1 MKVQLNCASCII
13 DDLCGALDL
22 VPLKEE
28 IKNEILRESFR
39 FMSREFSTEK
49 IPSYFITEVHRILK
63 RISGIEIP
71 FKERRD
77 KCNEVGIKMAEKIS
91 LEAEKLEESQRFSFL
106 VNWAIASNHLDFRT
120 VGTGY
125 GFQMAEIIEELR
137 DCVSEGLKIDQRAEI
152 FKKAKNSSEILY
164 IHDNVGEIA
173 FDKLL
178 IKELRRYGASVIS
191 ALRGGPITSD
201 ATIKD
206 GEIVGLQEAASEII
220 LAGPDTLGI
229 SLNEMSDQLKESLQ
243 NVDLI
248 IAKGQANYYALSEYK
263 SKVSGEIVCL
273 FRTKCDIVS
282 KELGKT
288 GKINVAILL

>member
-1 MKVQLNCASCII
+1 MRTQLNCASCII
-13 DDLCGALDL
+13 DDLCGALNL
-22 VPLKEE
+22 VPLKDEA
-28 IKNEILRESFR
+28 KNKILKESFR
-39 FMSREFSTEK
+39 FLSREFSTEK
-49 IPSYFITEVHRILK
+49 IPSCFITEVHRILK

-77 KCNEVGIKMAEKIS
+77 KCNQLGIEMVKKIALESEGLRESEK
-91 LEAEKLEESQRFSFL
+91 FSFL

-125 GFQMAEIIEELR
+125 GFQMDEIIEELR
-137 DCVSEGLKIDQRAEI
+137 HCVSDGLRIDQRAEI
-152 FKKAKNSSEILY
+152 FQIAKSSSKILY

-178 IKELRRYGASVIS
+178 IRELRSYGASVIS

-201 ATIKD
+201 ATLED
-206 GEIVGLQEAASEII
+206 GETVNLQEAASKII

-229 SLNEMSDQLKESLQ
+229 SLDEMSDQLRQEFQSAEL
-243 NVDLI
+243 V
-248 IAKGQANYYALSEYK
+248 IAKGQANYYALTEYRSE
-263 SKVSGEIVCL
+263 VPGEIACL
-273 FRTKCDIVS
+273 FRTKCEIVTN
-282 KELGKT
+282 ELGKT

>member
-1 MKVQLNCASCII
+1 MRTHLNCASCII
-13 DDLCGALDL
+13 DDLCGALQL
-22 VPLKEE
+22 IPLEEKIKKEILKE
-28 IKNEILRESFR
+28 SFQ
-39 FMSREFSTEK
+39 FLAREFSTDK
-49 IPSYFITEVHRILK
+49 IPSYFITEAHRILK

-77 KCNEVGIKMAEKIS
+77 KCNQLGIEMAEKIA
-91 LEAEKLEESQRFSFL
+91 LEAEGLEESERFSFL

-137 DCVSEGLKIDQRAEI
+137 DCLSEGLKIDRRAEI
-152 FKKAKNSSEILY
+152 FRTAKSSSKILY

-178 IKELRRYGASVIS
+178 IKELRRYGASVTS

-201 ATIKD
+201 ATMED
-206 GEIVGLQEAASEII
+206 GETVGLQEATSEII

-229 SLNEMSDQLKESLQ
+229 SLSEMSDQLKQELQ
-243 NVDLI
+243 TADLV
-248 IAKGQANYYALSEYK
+248 IAKGQANYYALTEYR
-263 SKVSGEIVCL
+263 SKVPGKIAFL
-273 FRTKCDIVS
+273 FRTKCEIVS
-282 KELGKT
+282 NDLGET
-288 GKINVAILL
+288 GKINIAVLL

>member
-1 MKVQLNCASCII
+1 MRTHLNCASCII
-13 DDLCGALDL
+13 DDLCGALQL
-22 VPLKEE
+22 VPLEE
-28 IKNEILRESFR
+28 KTKKEILKESFR
-39 FMSREFSTEK
+39 FLARGFSTDK

-77 KCNEVGIKMAEKIS
+77 KCNQLGIQMAEKIA
-91 LEAEKLEESQRFSFL
+91 LEAEGLEESERFLFL

-137 DCVSEGLKIDQRAEI
+137 DCLSEGLKIDRRAEI
-152 FKKAKNSSEILY
+152 LRTAKSSSKILY

-178 IKELRRYGASVIS
+178 IKELRRYGASVTS

-201 ATIKD
+201 ATMED
-206 GEIVGLQEAASEII
+206 GETVGLQEAASEII

-229 SLNEMSDQLKESLQ
+229 SLDEMSEELKRGLQ
-243 NVDLI
+243 TADLV
-248 IAKGQANYYALSEYK
+248 IAKGQANYYALTEYR
-263 SKVSGEIVCL
+263 SKVPGKIACL
-273 FRTKCDIVS
+273 FRTKCEIVS
-282 KELGKT
+282 NDLGET
-288 GKINVAILL
+288 GKINIAVLL

>member
-1 MKVQLNCASCII
+1 MRTQLNCASCII
-13 DDLCGALDL
+13 DDLCGALQL
-22 VPLKEE
+22 VPLEE
-28 IKNEILRESFR
+28 KIKKEILKESFQ
-39 FMSREFSTEK
+39 FLAREFSTEK

-77 KCNEVGIKMAEKIS
+77 KCNQLGIEMAKKIA
-91 LEAEKLEESQRFSFL
+91 LEAEGMEEFDKFSFL

-137 DCVSEGLKIDQRAEI
+137 ACVSEGLKIDQRDEI
-152 FKKAKNSSEILY
+152 FQIAKSSSKILY

-178 IKELRRYGASVIS
+178 IKELRRYGVSITS

-201 ATIKD
+201 ATIED
-206 GEIVGLQEAASEII
+206 GETVGLQEAASKII

-229 SLNEMSDQLKESLQ
+229 SLNEMSDQLKRELQ
-243 NVDLI
+243 TANLV
-248 IAKGQANYYALSEYK
+248 IAKGQANYYALTEYR
-263 SKVSGEIVCL
+263 SKVPGQIACL
-273 FRTKCDIVS
+273 FRTKCEIVS
-282 KELGKT
+282 NELGET

>member
-1 MKVQLNCASCII
+1 MRTQLNCASCII
-13 DDLCGALDL
+13 DDLCGALQL
-22 VPLKEE
+22 IPLEE
-28 IKNEILRESFR
+28 KTKNEILKESFQ
-39 FMSREFSTEK
+39 FLAREFSTEK

-77 KCNEVGIKMAEKIS
+77 NCNQLGIEMAEKIA
-91 LEAEKLEESQRFSFL
+91 LEAGGLEEFDRFLFL

-137 DCVSEGLKIDQRAEI
+137 SCVSEGLRIDRRAEI
-152 FKKAKNSSEILY
+152 FQVVKSSSKILY

-178 IKELRRYGASVIS
+178 IHELRRYGSSVTS
-191 ALRGGPITSD
+191 VLRGGPITSD
-201 ATIKD
+201 ATIED
-206 GEIVGLQEAASEII
+206 GETVGLQEAASKII

-229 SLNEMSDQLKESLQ
+229 SLDEMSDQLKRELQ
-243 NVDLI
+243 TADLI
-248 IAKGQANYYALSEYK
+248 IAKGQANYYALTEYR
-263 SKVSGEIVCL
+263 SKVPGEIACL
-273 FRTKCDIVS
+273 FRTKCEIVS
-282 KELGKT
+282 NDLNET

>member
-1 MKVQLNCASCII
+1 MRTHLNCASCIM

-28 IKNEILRESFR
+28 IKNEILKESFQ
-39 FMSREFSTEK
+39 FLAREFSTEK

-71 FKERRD
+71 FNERRD
-77 KCNEVGIKMAEKIS
+77 KCNQLGIKMAEKIA
-91 LEAEKLEESQRFSFL
+91 LEAERLGEFARFSFL
-106 VNWAIASNHLDFRT
+106 VNWAIAGNHLDFRT

-137 DCVSEGLKIDQRAEI
+137 ACVSEGLRIDRRVEI
-152 FKKAKNSSEILY
+152 FRKAKNSPEILY

-178 IKELRRYGASVIS
+178 IRELRRYGSSVTS
-191 ALRGGPITSD
+191 VLRGGPITSD
-201 ATIKD
+201 ATMED
-206 GEIVGLQEAASEII
+206 GETVGLQEAASEII
-220 LAGPDTLGI
+220 LAGSDTLGI
-229 SLNEMSDQLKESLQ
+229 SLNEMSDQLKRELQ
-243 NVDLI
+243 TADLV
-248 IAKGQANYYALSEYK
+248 IAKGQANYYALTEYR
-263 SKVSGEIVCL
+263 SKVPGKIACL
-273 FRTKCDIVS
+273 FRTKCEIVS
-282 KELGKT
+282 NDLGET

>member
-1 MKVQLNCASCII
+1 MRTQLNCASCII
-13 DDLCGALDL
+13 DDLCGALQL
-22 VPLKEE
+22 VPLEE
-28 IKNEILRESFR
+28 KIKKEILRESFQ
-39 FMSREFSTEK
+39 FLAREFSTEK

-77 KCNEVGIKMAEKIS
+77 KCNQLGIEMAEKVA
-91 LEAEKLEESQRFSFL
+91 LEAEGLEGSERFSFL

-137 DCVSEGLKIDQRAEI
+137 TCITEGLKIDQRAEI
-152 FKKAKNSSEILY
+152 LQIAKSSPKILY

-178 IKELRRYGASVIS
+178 IQELRRYGSSVTS
-191 ALRGGPITSD
+191 VLRGGPITSD
-201 ATIKD
+201 ATIED
-206 GEIVGLQEAASEII
+206 GKTVGLQEAATKII

-229 SLNEMSDQLKESLQ
+229 SLDEMSEELKRGLQ
-243 NVDLI
+243 TADLV

-263 SKVSGEIVCL
+263 SKVPGKIAFL
-273 FRTKCDIVS
+273 FRTKCEIVS
-282 KELGKT
+282 NDLGET
-288 GKINVAILL
+288 GKINIATLL

>member
-1 MKVQLNCASCII
+1 LNCASCII
-13 DDLCGALDL
+13 DDLCGALQL
-22 VPLKEE
+22 VPLEE
-28 IKNEILRESFR
+28 KIKKEILKESFQ
-39 FMSREFSTEK
+39 FLALEFSTDK

-63 RISGIEIP
+63 KISGIEIP

-77 KCNEVGIKMAEKIS
+77 KCNQLGIEMAEKIA
-91 LEAEKLEESQRFSFL
+91 LEAGRLEESERFSFL

-137 DCVSEGLKIDQRAEI
+137 GCVSEGLRIDQRAEI
-152 FKKAKNSSEILY
+152 FQIVKSSSKILY

-178 IKELRRYGASVIS
+178 IKELKRYGTSVTS

-201 ATIKD
+201 ATIED
-206 GEIVGLQEAASEII
+206 GETVGLQEAASKII

-229 SLNEMSDQLKESLQ
+229 SLNEMSDQLKRELQ
-243 NVDLI
+243 TADLV
-248 IAKGQANYYALSEYK
+248 IAKGQVNYYALTEYR
-263 SKVSGEIVCL
+263 SKVPGEIACL
-273 FRTKCDIVS
+273 FRTKCEIVS
-282 KELGKT
+282 NELGET
-288 GKINVAILL
+288 GKINIAILL

>member
-1 MKVQLNCASCII
+1 MRTHLNCASCIV
-13 DDLCGALDL
+13 DDLCGALQL
-22 VPLKEE
+22 IPLEE
-28 IKNEILRESFR
+28 KIKKKILSESFQ
-39 FMSREFSTEK
+39 FLSREFSTEK

-77 KCNEVGIKMAEKIS
+77 KCNQLGIEMAEKIA
-91 LEAEKLEESQRFSFL
+91 LEAEGLEEFERFSFL
-106 VNWAIASNHLDFRT
+106 INWAIASNHLDFRT

-137 DCVSEGLKIDQRAEI
+137 TCLSEGLKIDRRAEI
-152 FKKAKNSSEILY
+152 FRIAKSSSKILY

-178 IKELRRYGASVIS
+178 IQELRRYGASVIS

-201 ATIKD
+201 ATIED
-206 GEIVGLQEAASEII
+206 GETVGLQEAASEII

-229 SLNEMSDQLKESLQ
+229 SLDEMSDQLKRELQ
-243 NVDLI
+243 ATDLV
-248 IAKGQANYYALSEYK
+248 IAKGQANYYALTEYR
-263 SKVSGEIVCL
+263 SKIPGEIACF
-273 FRTKCDIVS
+273 FRTKCELVS
-282 KELGKT
+282 NELGET
-288 GKINVAILL
+288 GKINIATLL

>member
-1 MKVQLNCASCII
+1 MRTHLNCASCII
-13 DDLCGALDL
+13 DDLCGALQL
-22 VPLKEE
+22 IPLEE
-28 IKNEILRESFR
+28 KIKKKILSESFQ
-39 FMSREFSTEK
+39 FLSREFSTEK

-77 KCNEVGIKMAEKIS
+77 KCNQLGIEMAKKIA
-91 LEAEKLEESQRFSFL
+91 LEAEGMEEFDKFSFL

-137 DCVSEGLKIDQRAEI
+137 ACVSEGLKIDQRDEI
-152 FKKAKNSSEILY
+152 FQIAKSSSKILY

-178 IKELRRYGASVIS
+178 IKELRRYGVSVTS

-201 ATIKD
+201 ATIED
-206 GEIVGLQEAASEII
+206 GETVGLQEAASKII

-229 SLNEMSDQLKESLQ
+229 SLNEMSDQLKRELQ
-243 NVDLI
+243 TANLV
-248 IAKGQANYYALSEYK
+248 IAKGQANYYALTEYR
-263 SKVSGEIVCL
+263 SKVPGQIACL
-273 FRTKCDIVS
+273 FRTKCEIVS
-282 KELGKT
+282 NELGET

>member
-1 MKVQLNCASCII
+1 
-13 DDLCGALDL
+13 LCGALDL

-28 IKNEILRESFR
+28 TKHEILKESFR
-39 FMSREFSTEK
+39 FLSREFSTEK

-77 KCNEVGIKMAEKIS
+77 RCNQLGIKMAEKIA
-91 LEAEKLEESQRFSFL
+91 LGAEGLEEFERFSFL

-137 DCVSEGLKIDQRAEI
+137 ACLSEGLKIDRRAEI
-152 FKKAKNSSEILY
+152 FQKAKNSSKILY
-164 IHDNVGEIA
+164 IHDNVGEIVL
-173 FDKLL
+173 DKLL
-178 IKELRRYGASVIS
+178 IKELRRYGTLVTS

-201 ATIKD
+201 ATIED
-206 GEIVGLQEAASEII
+206 GETVGLQEAASEII

-229 SLNEMSDQLKESLQ
+229 SLNEMSDQLKRGLQ
-243 NVDLI
+243 TADLV
-248 IAKGQANYYALSEYK
+248 IAKGQANYYALTEYR
-263 SKVSGEIVCL
+263 SKVPGKIACL
-273 FRTKCDIVS
+273 FRTKCEIVS
-282 KELGKT
+282 NDLGET

>member
-1 MKVQLNCASCII
+1 MRTHLSCASCII
-13 DDLCGALDL
+13 DDLCGALQL
-22 VPLKEE
+22 VPLEE
-28 IKNEILRESFR
+28 KIKKEILRESFQ
-39 FMSREFSTEK
+39 FLAREFSTEK

-77 KCNEVGIKMAEKIS
+77 KCNQLGIEMAEKIA
-91 LEAEKLEESQRFSFL
+91 LEAEGLEESERFLFL
-106 VNWAIASNHLDFRT
+106 VNWVIASNHLDFRT

-137 DCVSEGLKIDQRAEI
+137 ACISEGLKIDQRAEI
-152 FKKAKNSSEILY
+152 LQIVKSSPKILY

-178 IKELRRYGASVIS
+178 IRELRRYGSSVTS
-191 ALRGGPITSD
+191 VLRGGPITSD
-201 ATIKD
+201 ATMED
-206 GEIVGLQEAASEII
+206 GETVGLQEAASEII

-229 SLNEMSDQLKESLQ
+229 SLNEMSGQLKRELQ
-243 NVDLI
+243 IADLI
-248 IAKGQANYYALSEYK
+248 IAKGQANYYALTEYRL
-263 SKVSGEIVCL
+263 KVPGQIACL
-273 FRTKCDIVS
+273 FRTKCEIVS
-282 KELGKT
+282 NDLGET

>member
-1 MKVQLNCASCII
+1 MRTHLNCASCIV
-13 DDLCGALDL
+13 DDLCGALNL

-28 IKNEILRESFR
+28 IKIEILKESFQ
-39 FMSREFSTEK
+39 FLAREFSTEK

-63 RISGIEIP
+63 KISGIEIP

-77 KCNEVGIKMAEKIS
+77 KCNQLGMEMAEKIA
-91 LEAEKLEESQRFSFL
+91 LEAEGLEEFEKFSFL

-137 DCVSEGLKIDQRAEI
+137 GCVSEGLKIDQRAVI
-152 FKKAKNSSEILY
+152 FQKAKNSSEILY
-164 IHDNVGEIA
+164 IHDNVGEIV

-178 IKELRRYGASVIS
+178 IKELRKYGSSVIS
-191 ALRGGPITSD
+191 VLRGGPITSD
-201 ATIKD
+201 ATIED
-206 GEIVGLQEAASEII
+206 GETVGLQEVASKII

-229 SLNEMSDQLKESLQ
+229 SLNEMSNQLKRGLHTA
-243 NVDLI
+243 DLI
-248 IAKGQANYYALSEYK
+248 IAKGQANYYALTEYR
-263 SKVSGEIVCL
+263 SKVPGEVACL
-273 FRTKCDIVS
+273 FRTKCEIVS
-282 KELGKT
+282 NELGET

>member
-1 MKVQLNCASCII
+1 MRTHLNCASCIV
-13 DDLCGALDL
+13 DDLCGALQL
-22 VPLKEE
+22 IPLEE
-28 IKNEILRESFR
+28 KIKKKILSESFQ
-39 FMSREFSTEK
+39 FLSREFSTEK

-77 KCNEVGIKMAEKIS
+77 KCNQLGIEMAEKIA
-91 LEAEKLEESQRFSFL
+91 LEAEGLEEFDKFSFL

-137 DCVSEGLKIDQRAEI
+137 ACLSEGLKIDRRAEI
-152 FKKAKNSSEILY
+152 FRIAKSSSKILY

-178 IKELRRYGASVIS
+178 IQELRRYGASVIS

-201 ATIKD
+201 ATLKD
-206 GEIVGLQEAASEII
+206 GETVGLQGAASEII

-229 SLNEMSDQLKESLQ
+229 SLDEMSDQLKRELQ
-243 NVDLI
+243 TADLI
-248 IAKGQANYYALSEYK
+248 IAKGQANYYALTEYR
-263 SKVSGEIVCL
+263 SKVPGEIACL
-273 FRTKCDIVS
+273 FRTKCELVS
-282 KELGKT
+282 NELGET
-288 GKINVAILL
+288 GKINIATLL

>member
-1 MKVQLNCASCII
+1 MRTHLNCASCII
-13 DDLCGALDL
+13 DDLCGALQL
-22 VPLKEE
+22 IPLEEKIKKEILKE
-28 IKNEILRESFR
+28 SFQ
-39 FMSREFSTEK
+39 FLAREFSTDK

-63 RISGIEIP
+63 RISGIENP

-77 KCNEVGIKMAEKIS
+77 KCNELGIEMAEKIA
-91 LEAEKLEESQRFSFL
+91 LEAEGLEEFERFSFL

-137 DCVSEGLKIDQRAEI
+137 DCLSEGLKIDQRAEI
-152 FKKAKNSSEILY
+152 FRTAKSSSKILY

-178 IKELRRYGASVIS
+178 IKELRRYGASVTS

-201 ATIKD
+201 ATMED
-206 GEIVGLQEAASEII
+206 GETVDLQEAASEII

-229 SLNEMSDQLKESLQ
+229 SLSEMSDQLKQELQ
-243 NVDLI
+243 TADLV
-248 IAKGQANYYALSEYK
+248 IAKGQANYYALTEYQ
-263 SKVSGEIVCL
+263 SKVPGKIAFL
-273 FRTKCDIVS
+273 FRTKCEIVS
-282 KELGKT
+282 NDLGET
-288 GKINVAILL
+288 GKINIALLL

>member
-1 MKVQLNCASCII
+1 MRTQLNCASCII
-13 DDLCGALDL
+13 DDLCGALQL
-22 VPLKEE
+22 VSLEE
-28 IKNEILRESFR
+28 KTKQEILRESFQ
-39 FMSREFSTEK
+39 FLAREFSTEK
-49 IPSYFITEVHRILK
+49 IPSYFITEIHRILK

-71 FKERRD
+71 FQERRD
-77 KCNEVGIKMAEKIS
+77 KCNQLGMEMAEKIA
-91 LEAEKLEESQRFSFL
+91 LEAERLKESERFFFL

-137 DCVSEGLKIDQRAEI
+137 ICVSEGLKIDQRAEI
-152 FKKAKNSSEILY
+152 LQIAKSSPKILY

-178 IKELRRYGASVIS
+178 IKELIKYGAQVTS

-206 GEIVGLQEAASEII
+206 GETVGLQETTSKII

-229 SLNEMSDQLKESLQ
+229 SLHEMSDQLRQELQ
-243 NVDLI
+243 TADLV
-248 IAKGQANYYALSEYK
+248 IAKGQANYYALTEYRP
-263 SKVSGEIVCL
+263 KVSGEVACL
-273 FRTKCDIVS
+273 FRTKCEIVS
-282 KELGKT
+282 NELGET

>member
-1 MKVQLNCASCII
+1 MRTHLNCASCIV
-13 DDLCGALDL
+13 DDLCGALNL

-28 IKNEILRESFR
+28 IKIEILKESFQ
-39 FMSREFSTEK
+39 FLAREFSTEK

-63 RISGIEIP
+63 RVSGIEIP

-77 KCNEVGIKMAEKIS
+77 KCNQLGIKMAEKIV
-91 LEAEKLEESQRFSFL
+91 LEADILEEFERFSFL

-137 DCVSEGLKIDQRAEI
+137 ACLSEGLRIDQRPEI
-152 FKKAKNSSEILY
+152 FRIAKSSSKILY

-178 IKELRRYGASVIS
+178 IKELRRYGASVTS

-201 ATIKD
+201 ATMED
-206 GEIVGLQEAASEII
+206 GETVGLHEAASKII

-229 SLNEMSDQLKESLQ
+229 SLNEMSAQLKRELQ
-243 NVDLI
+243 TADLV
-248 IAKGQANYYALSEYK
+248 IAKGQANYYALTEYR
-263 SKVSGEIVCL
+263 SKVPGEVACL
-273 FRTKCDIVS
+273 FRTKCEIVS
-282 KELGKT
+282 NELGET

>member
-1 MKVQLNCASCII
+1 MRTHLNCASCII
-13 DDLCGALDL
+13 DDLCGALQL
-22 VPLKEE
+22 VPLEE
-28 IKNEILRESFR
+28 KIKKKILRESFQ
-39 FMSREFSTEK
+39 FLAREFSTDK

-71 FKERRD
+71 FRERRD
-77 KCNEVGIKMAEKIS
+77 KCNQLGIEMAEKIA
-91 LEAEKLEESQRFSFL
+91 LEAEKLEESERFSFL

-137 DCVSEGLKIDQRAEI
+137 ACLSEGLKIDRRAEI
-152 FKKAKNSSEILY
+152 FRIAKSSSKILY

-178 IKELRRYGASVIS
+178 IQELRRYGASVIS

-201 ATIKD
+201 ATIED
-206 GEIVGLQEAASEII
+206 GETIGLREAASEII

-229 SLNEMSDQLKESLQ
+229 SLSEMSDQLKQELQ
-243 NVDLI
+243 TAGLV
-248 IAKGQANYYALSEYK
+248 IAKGQANYYTLTEYG
-263 SKVSGEIVCL
+263 SKVPGEIACL
-273 FRTKCDIVS
+273 FRTKCELVS
-282 KELGKT
+282 NDLGET